1 MSDFIEKARRRLA
14 VNGENIGEVYEN
26 NTSAFIQEMFSD
38 SPTFRVA
45 KVKSYQFPEISEIDL
60 RVINVERMGTLR
72 EIMFRPYEGLNTGA
86 YVEFDGNTWLLTDSW
101 GSIETMQQKSLV
113 QKCNHELVWST
124 SENWHKEDSE
134 GNLVLDETKI
144 NRHICIA
151 SQSPLGSKSNQG
163 RLEVQWN
170 KYDVSLPFGQMY
182 IFLEKNDI
190 TTSIK
195 INDRFFLGSNVYEV
209 VGFDD
214 NTLVNLDGYGIIQ
227 LTTKVTTSQA
237 RDDFENSIAFND
249 AKKDVEPDD
258 NDDSDNGGVIW

>member
-14 VNGENIGEVYEN
+14 VNGNGIGEVYET

-45 KVKSYQFPEISEIDL
+45 NVKSYQFPEITKMDV
-60 RVINVERMGTLR
+60 RVINVERMGSLR
-72 EIMFRPYEGLNTGA
+72 EVMFRPYEGLSTGA
-86 YVEFDGNTWLLTDSW
+86 YIEFDGNTWLLTDSW

-113 QKCNHELVWST
+113 QKCNHELVWAI
-124 SENWHKEDSE
+124 SEDWHKKDSE
-134 GNLVLDETKI
+134 GNLVLDENKI

-163 RLEVQWN
+163 RLEVEWN
-170 KYDVSLPFGQMY
+170 KYDVKLPFGQMY

-195 INDRFFLGSNVYEV
+195 INNRFFLGSNVYEV
-209 VGFDD
+209 VGIDD

-237 RDDFENSIAFND
+237 LDDFKNGIAFN
-249 AKKDVEPDD
+249 KIKQDVEPELDD
-258 NDDSDNGGVIW
+258 NDNGGVIW